1 MASRT
6 SHLAAL
12 RRLSLVAPLLLLGCD
27 TGDDEGVA
35 GACVNLPNDEVLQ
48 IDQATGANTGS
59 VIGEITLSGFAIDG
73 QTVTAASIAD
83 QRNRNITLDDNALTC
98 VLPCAFGTQEGTWTF
113 GASAD
118 GYDLTPQEVVA
129 VYNRFV
135 GGCPSY
141 VEDGTHTD
149 ITLQESGS

>member
-1 MASRT
+1 MLATVFRPTRLRLVVLLAS
-6 SHLAAL
+6 L
-12 RRLSLVAPLLLLGCD
+12 LVVGCD
-27 TGDDEGVA
+27 TGDDDGTA
-35 GACVNLPNDEVLQ
+35 GACVNLPNDEVLHL
-48 IDQATGANTGS
+48 DQARGAQTGS

-73 QTVTAASIAD
+73 QSVTAASIAN
-83 QRNRNITLDDNALTC
+83 QRSQNITLDDNALTC
-98 VLPCAFGTQEGTWTF
+98 VLPCSFGIQEGTWTF

-149 ITLQESGS
+149 ISLQESGS